1 MIVED
6 KEGMRI
12 DSYLS
17 ESLGLSRSKIQKL
30 IKEEKV
36 LVNNKVVHSSYLV
49 QLNDS
54 IVVDDELD
62 YEIHF

>member
-6 KEGMRI
+6 KEGLRL

-17 ESLGLSRSKIQKL
+17 EELDISRSKVQKL

-36 LVNNKVVHSSYLV
+36 LVNGKVVNSSYSV
-49 QLNDS
+49 
-54 IVVDDELD
+54 
-62 YEIHF
+62 